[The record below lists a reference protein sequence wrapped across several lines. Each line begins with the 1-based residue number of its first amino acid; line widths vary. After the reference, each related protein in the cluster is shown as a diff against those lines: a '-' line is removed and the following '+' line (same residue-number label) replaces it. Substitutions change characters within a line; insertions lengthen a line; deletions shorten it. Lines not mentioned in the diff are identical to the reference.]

1 MYARAHTALAYI
13 HLPPTGSMLGLLLA
27 AGAEFGRLPSASRA
41 VPATKEVPMAK
52 SGSVIYNKVTLDRFV
67 FRQTREDTD
76 GALLQF
82 DDYHPPNGIGPVP
95 PPSAARRGLHGLE
108 RHPGHHD

>member
-1 MYARAHTALAYI
+1 
-13 HLPPTGSMLGLLLA
+13 MLGLLLA

-67 FRQTREDTD
+67 FRQTRE
-76 GALLQF
+76 
-82 DDYHPPNGIGPVP
+82 
-95 PPSAARRGLHGLE
+95 
-108 RHPGHHD
+108 